1 MPSGTVCTFNDIN
14 GSGFILPDIGSERIH
29 VSYREI
35 KEQGYK
41 ILHEGQ
47 RVIYD
52 VKKMKNG
59 LNTAINVKS
68 VEKAL
73 ETS

>member
-14 GSGFILPDIGSERIH
+14 GNGLILPDNGSERIH

-35 KEQGYK
+35 KEHGYK

-47 RVIYD
+47 RVTYEVI
-52 VKKMKNG
+52 KMKNG
-59 LNTAINVKS
+59 LNKAINVII
-68 VEKAL
+68 VE
-73 ETS
+73 